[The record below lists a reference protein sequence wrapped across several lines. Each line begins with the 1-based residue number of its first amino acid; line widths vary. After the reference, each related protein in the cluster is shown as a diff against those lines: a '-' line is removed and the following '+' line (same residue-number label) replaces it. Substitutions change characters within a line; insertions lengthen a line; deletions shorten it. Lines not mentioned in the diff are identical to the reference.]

1 MLAVLI
7 VSFQSL
13 AFLFLEVGYIAL
25 GGYVVFAFFLVA
37 VDLIRHWKSS
47 DAATVSDA

>member
-13 AFLFLEVGYIAL
+13 PFLSLEVGYIAL
-25 GGYVVFAFFLVA
+25 GGYVVFTFSLVA

-47 DAATVSDA
+47 DAPTVSDA